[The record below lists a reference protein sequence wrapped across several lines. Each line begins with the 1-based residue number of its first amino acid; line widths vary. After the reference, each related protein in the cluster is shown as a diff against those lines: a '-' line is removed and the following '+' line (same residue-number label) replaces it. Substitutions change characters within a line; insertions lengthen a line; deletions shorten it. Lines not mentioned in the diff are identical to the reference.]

1 MANTQRTN
9 KQQSTQD
16 IQRYVSIALVLS
28 VLALLVGFVGR
39 LHAPS
44 GSGSLLLFWLG
55 AMATLPCVCVWTGS
69 ILLGYLRVT
78 NDPTPTVHSSMH
90 RARLRVGIQ
99 LSIAV
104 LCAFGLS
111 FLMIPLYYVLNGGS
125 GHVHGAAPTD
135 VHDVGTTHT
144 VSARHPAYV
153 YVTKD
158 VNLDV
163 LPIRV
168 VVPSKKIT
176 LKPGGKASFTVKIIN
191 PLTTTAEYTL
201 ASKLAPAQ
209 AVPFLHYQVSREHVS
224 IPAGGEATVKVH
236 VHLQPG
242 MPIAA
247 RTTTLGFFVLG
258 KRRNHDWQKMLKSW
272 HVF

>member
-1 MANTQRTN
+1 MANTQRIS
-9 KQQSTQD
+9 KQQCMQYG
-16 IQRYVSIALVLS
+16 QRYVSIALVLS
-28 VLALLVGFVGR
+28 VLALLVGFVGG

-44 GSGSLLLFWLG
+44 DQGWSLLLFCIG
-55 AMATLPCVCVWTGS
+55 AIGALLCVCVWTGF
-69 ILLGYLRVT
+69 IVLGYLRAT
-78 NDPTPTVHSSMH
+78 GDTAAHSAMH
-90 RARLRVGIQ
+90 RARLRIGIQ

-111 FLMIPLYYVLNGGS
+111 FLMIPLYYLLNGGS

-135 VHDVGTTHT
+135 VSHAGSLPM
-144 VSARHPAYV
+144 VSAKYPAYV

-176 LKPGGKASFTVKIIN
+176 LKPGEKTSFTVKIIN

-201 ASKLAPAQ
+201 VTKLAPAQ
-209 AVPFLHYQVSREHVS
+209 AAPFLHYRVSREHVS
-224 IPAGGEATVKVH
+224 IPAGAETTVDVH
-236 VHLQPG
+236 MHLQPG